1 MFAFTNVEVTRNL
14 YVQYHYKVI
23 TILQNIC
30 YVAKNGNVTKWCRAK
45 KCIVLNIMIE
55 QKYRMLHHNIPRTK
69 CEKEQIDNF
78 PVKAFKIIT

>member
-1 MFAFTNVEVTRNL
+1 
-14 YVQYHYKVI
+14 
-23 TILQNIC
+23 
-30 YVAKNGNVTKWCRAK
+30 
-45 KCIVLNIMIE
+45 MIE